1 MEDNNGLD
9 ALDGIVD
16 ELFFDDRIL
25 EENLGILAHLE
36 PPINWGNFVMFLAY
50 LTVHLEDRTGGNF
63 PWRITNLQPSKIQ
76 KNRRICVTILDVRRA
91 CTITFQL
98 EIISGEEIGEI
109 CYLSTVEKAITYQN
123 ALHAN
128 KIVEVNV
135 AENVNGNV
143 FCYLKTANCRQPS
156 GCAKYKLSVFCTIN
170 NQRTLLHSFAVIPI
184 RNHKWESG
192 KAGQLQNNNNCTVAT
207 VPVYYY

>member
-1 MEDNNGLD
+1 MFL
-9 ALDGIVD
+9 I
-16 ELFFDDRIL
+16 
-25 EENLGILAHLE
+25 AHLS
-36 PPINWGNFVMFLAY
+36 
-50 LTVHLEDRTGGNF
+50 VHLEARTGGNF
-63 PWRITNLQPSKIQ
+63 PWRITNLLPSKIF
-76 KNRRICVTILDVRRA
+76 KTRRLCVAIFDVRRA

-98 EIISGEEIGEI
+98 EIISGEERGEI
-109 CYLSTVEKAITYQN
+109 CYLSTVERAIPYQN
-123 ALHAN
+123 ALLAN

-143 FCYLKTANCRQPS
+143 FCYLKTANCRTPS

-170 NQRTLLHSFAVIPI
+170 NQHTLLHSFEVIPL

-192 KAGQLQNNNNCTVAT
+192 KAGQQQNNNNCTVAT